1 MTKLDG
7 ATWVR
12 FGVWLVVGL
21 VLYARWGYRNSS
33 LRRAGGGA
41 DGGRFERRPGGT
53 PAAPTS
59 ERPA

>member
-21 VLYARWGYRNSS
+21 ILYSLWATATRRFGEAGAARTAGASS
-33 LRRAGGGA
+33 GGRAAHLRR
-41 DGGRFERRPGGT
+41 
-53 PAAPTS
+53 
-59 ERPA
+59 